1 MDGISLSW
9 RLLPIML
16 VERHGLQDKAVSRGN
31 GADIEYRFLACERRP
46 VLPVWYGGELQIVP
60 WATHQR
66 TSPLPRRR
74 TITLESLEAGELQ
87 NLQPESVEI
96 PATFGLDHGIWYR
109 ITQAV
114 QGVLVRASDGS
125 PVVYVVTREAT
136 HYYQVMTRN
145 NREPILIGETI

>member
-9 RLLPIML
+9 RLLPITI
-16 VERHGLQDKAVSRGN
+16 VERHGLQGKAVSRGN
-31 GADIEYRFLACERRP
+31 GADIEYRFLFFERRP
-46 VLPVWYGGELQIVP
+46 VLPVWYGGELRILS

-66 TSPLPRRR
+66 TSPLPRRGS
-74 TITLESLEAGELQ
+74 ITLESLEAGELL
-87 NLQPESVEI
+87 NLNPESVEI
-96 PATFGLDHGIWYR
+96 PASFGCDRGIWFR
-109 ITQAV
+109 ITQGI
-114 QGVLVRASDGS
+114 QGVLVREPDGS

>member
-9 RLLPIML
+9 RLLPLAL
-16 VERHGLQDKAVSRGN
+16 VERHGLRNKAISRGQ
-31 GADIEYRFLACERRP
+31 GADIEYRFLSQVRNP

-74 TITLESLEAGELQ
+74 SITLESLDAGELRH
-87 NLQPESVEI
+87 LEPESVEI
-96 PATFGLDHGIWYR
+96 PATFGLDHGIWFR

-114 QGVLVRASDGS
+114 QGVLVRESDGS